1 MHTPLFSACEIRVIV
16 HSWTATQL
24 CGGVQWQ
31 HAVPDDKTG
40 DGARTLHS
48 TDATTNALK
57 DLEEA
62 MTEVRMATT
71 NATLS
76 STRENKKP
84 SEVRCVVPI
93 QALALAGH
101 GRLLAAAQQPSAE
114 TILQDQY
121 GPLFPFK
128 ALEFSDV
135 AAKRWQAAED
145 YDRTKPT
152 INVAADPL
160 APPAGSMTAA
170 EAAQREQDAET
181 DALRGGTR
189 SGMAA
194 GVTSSVVDFAS
205 RMKDGMTGRRRVTDQ
220 DVEDERRNIT
230 SQPQPLSAPMR
241 APPRR
246 GAGSPATSTPSTV
259 TVSAADDGLSA
270 PSAAPVQP
278 VSNDPLGGGGGL
290 GPALGFGSD
299 PLSAPRVAAQPAQSN
314 GRRPAD
320 EYDDDDEDSMPLQ
333 RAAQNAAGGPQ
344 RAPPRAPPA
353 RPAASR
359 RAPPGPAG
367 GGPPRVAP
375 PTPGIGR
382 PAPMRSAPGRPAPAA
397 PGRPA
402 PMRPAPAREN
412 LPL

>member
-1 MHTPLFSACEIRVIV
+1 
-16 HSWTATQL
+16 
-24 CGGVQWQ
+24 
-31 HAVPDDKTG
+31 
-40 DGARTLHS
+40 
-48 TDATTNALK
+48 
-57 DLEEA
+57 
-62 MTEVRMATT
+62 MTEVRMAAT
-71 NATLS
+71 NANIS
-76 STRENKKP
+76 SARENKKP

-93 QALALAGH
+93 NALALAGH

-114 TILQDQY
+114 TILQDEY

-128 ALEFSDV
+128 ALENSDV

-145 YDRTKPT
+145 YDRTAPA

-170 EAAQREQDAET
+170 DAAQREQDAET

-205 RMKDGMTGRRRVTDQ
+205 RMKDGMTGRRRVTEQ
-220 DVEDERRNIT
+220 DVEDERRTIS

-246 GAGSPATSTPSTV
+246 GPGGGPVAAAST
-259 TVSAADDGLSA
+259 AAAASDDGLSA
-270 PSAAPVQP
+270 APAAPAQP

-299 PLSAPRVAAQPAQSN
+299 PLSAPRVSAQPVQSN
-314 GRRPAD
+314 GRRAAD
-320 EYDDDDEDSMPLQ
+320 DYDDEDEDSVPLQ
-333 RAAQNAAGGPQ
+333 RAAQQAAGAPQ

-353 RPAASR
+353 RPAPPR

-375 PTPGIGR
+375 AAPGIGR
-382 PAPMRSAPGRPAPAA
+382 PGPLRSVPGRPAPAA

-402 PMRPAPAREN
+402 PMKPPPGRDH